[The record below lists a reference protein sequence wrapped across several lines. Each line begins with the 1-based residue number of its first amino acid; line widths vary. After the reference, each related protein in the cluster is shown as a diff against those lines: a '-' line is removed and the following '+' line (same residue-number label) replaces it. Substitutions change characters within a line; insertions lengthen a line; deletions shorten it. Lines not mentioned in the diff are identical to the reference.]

1 MTTTASVISQ
11 TFAKFYEGNDEVIS
25 LKELKE
31 KLSQIYKGDGKTET
45 KKTTKKATTKKE
57 EKPEKKTKEPS
68 AYNTFM
74 KEQMAILKE
83 EQSSLSKEEKPSAKD
98 NMKKIAEL
106 WQQQKKSDK

>member
-31 KLSQIYKGDGKTET
+31 KLTQIYKGDGKTET
-45 KKTTKKATTKKE
+45 KKTTTKKATTKKE

-106 WQQQKKSDK
+106 WQQKKSEK